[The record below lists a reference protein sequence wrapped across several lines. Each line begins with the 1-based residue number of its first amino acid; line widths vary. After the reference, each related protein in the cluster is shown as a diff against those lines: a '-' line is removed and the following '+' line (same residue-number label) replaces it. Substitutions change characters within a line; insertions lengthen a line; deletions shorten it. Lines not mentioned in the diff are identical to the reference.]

1 MIPSSKKKK
10 KKGVERNYL
19 TQVKQ
24 YDNKV
29 SQKKK
34 KKKQYDNRLLNHE
47 RQAGMYQIGP
57 PHL

>member
-1 MIPSSKKKK
+1 M
-10 KKGVERNYL
+10 ERNYL

-34 KKKQYDNRLLNHE
+34 KKKKNQYDNRLLIHE
-47 RQAGMYQIGP
+47 RQARMYQIGP

>member
-1 MIPSSKKKK
+1 M
-10 KKGVERNYL
+10 ERNYL

-34 KKKQYDNRLLNHE
+34 KKKQYDNRLLIHE

>member
-1 MIPSSKKKK
+1 M
-10 KKGVERNYL
+10 ERNYL

-34 KKKQYDNRLLNHE
+34 KKNNMIT
-47 RQAGMYQIGP
+47 GF
-57 PHL
+57 